1 MLLLKADDG
10 IERITPFGLHCS
22 TNKFHCRKKHSMN
35 ARELEELRNKGIEE
49 IKSASSNDKLEEIRS
64 RYLGRKGILQ
74 DIMRGLKDVDVLE
87 RPVIGRVANELK
99 EQLSVLIEERRKE
112 LQASVRTVKG
122 HHLIDRTMHGRWHH
136 LGTWHPISL
145 IIRDAVEIFSR
156 LGFALADGPDIETK
170 WNNFEALNTPEHHP
184 STSKKDTF
192 WLTDNLL
199 LRTHTSPVQ
208 VRVMTAYKPPI
219 RIITVGR
226 CYRRDTVDATH
237 SVNFHQI
244 EGLYVVTNDDSQ
256 KDEKG
261 VSMAQLKSDLA
272 FFARRMMGPKV
283 KIRLRPH
290 FFPFTEPSV
299 ECDFSCHLC
308 DGKGCSL
315 CKGSGWIEIAGAGM
329 VHPAVFEKVG
339 YDPEHTTG
347 YAFGMGIERIA
358 MVKYGITDIRLL
370 YENDIRYLSQFS

>member
-10 IERITPFGLHCS
+10 MEKITPFGLYCLTS
-22 TNKFHCRKKHSMN
+22 NVNCRKKYGMN
-35 ARELEELRNKGIEE
+35 ARELEELRNKAIEE
-49 IKSASSNDKLEEIRS
+49 TKSVSSIDKLEEIRS

-74 DIMRGLKDVDVLE
+74 EIMRGLKDTDVSE

-99 EQLSVLIEERRKE
+99 EQLSVLIEQRRKE

-122 HHLIDRTMHGRWHH
+122 RLIDRTMQGRWYH

-170 WNNFEALNTPEHHP
+170 WNNFDALNTPEHHP
-184 STSKKDTF
+184 STSKQDTF

-208 VRVMTAYKPPI
+208 IRVMTAHKPPI
-219 RIITVGR
+219 RIITAGR

-244 EGLYVVTNDDSQ
+244 EGLYVVTNDGSQ
-256 KDEKG
+256 ENEKG

-283 KIRLRPH
+283 KIRFRPH

-339 YDPEHTTG
+339 YDTECTTG

-370 YENDIRYLSQFS
+370 YENDVRYLSQFS

>member
-1 MLLLKADDG
+1 
-10 IERITPFGLHCS
+10 
-22 TNKFHCRKKHSMN
+22 MN
-35 ARELEELRNKGIEE
+35 ANELEELRKKAIEE
-49 IKSASSNDKLEEIRS
+49 TKAASSKDKLEEIRI
-64 RYLGRKGILQ
+64 RYLGRKGIVQ
-74 DIMRGLKDVDVLE
+74 EIIRKLKEVDPSE
-87 RPVIGRVANELK
+87 RPLIGRIVNEFK
-99 EQLSVLIEERRKE
+99 EGLRALIEERMKLLE
-112 LQASVRTVKG
+112 AAGEAKK
-122 HHLIDRTMHGRWHH
+122 HLLVDCTLPGRWHH
-136 LGTWHPISL
+136 PGTWHPVSL

-170 WNNFEALNTPEHHP
+170 WNNFDALNTPEHHP
-184 STSKKDTF
+184 STSKQDTF
-192 WLTDNLL
+192 WLNDNLL

-208 VRVMTAYKPPI
+208 IRVMTSYKPPI
-219 RIITVGR
+219 RIITAGR

-244 EGLYVVTNDDSQ
+244 EGLYVVTGDISQ
-256 KDEKG
+256 KGERS
-261 VSMAQLKSDLA
+261 VSMADLKSDLA
-272 FFARRMMGPKV
+272 FFARKMMGPTV
-283 KIRLRPH
+283 KIRFRPH

-308 DGKGCSL
+308 NGKGCSL

-339 YDPEHTTG
+339 YDPAVTTG

-370 YENDIRYLSQFS
+370 YENDVRYLAQVL